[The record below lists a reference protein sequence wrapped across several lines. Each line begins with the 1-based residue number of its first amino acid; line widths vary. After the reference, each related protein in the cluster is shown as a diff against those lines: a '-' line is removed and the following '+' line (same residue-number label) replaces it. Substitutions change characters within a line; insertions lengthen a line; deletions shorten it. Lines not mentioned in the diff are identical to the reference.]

1 MPSRRQ
7 RKLDVVVAGLQ
18 LQYGPC
24 AVRRAAGQHAEPIS
38 CIATTFPELDA
49 ALVLH
54 GRGGAEEQRSGGLP
68 RGRISEIIGPATSG
82 KVTLAA
88 KVLAAAQRERDA
100 LVAWLDLGRTCD
112 PDYLD
117 RCGLDLDRLLIVH
130 PEDGADALAIALHLV
145 ESNTLAALV
154 FDGLADLSPGD
165 EPLARA
171 RSASSVANV
180 TLSGLTS
187 QLPRRQ
193 AASEE
198 SLRLTGRDSSLSWL
212 RRGVFG
218 TEPLRMTSRIRS
230 DLALA
235 PPGLVDGTLER
246 LATVVTQTQTVVL
259 FLTEPYA
266 QSRTLAHI
274 ATVRLAIRRERWI
287 TRAGDV
293 RGYDGRVEILKHK
306 LGRAGALVPIRIMFN
321 GTVHGDRL

>member
-18 LQYGPC
+18 LQYGPR
-24 AVRRAAGQHAEPIS
+24 AVRRAAGRPVEPIP

-49 ALVLH
+49 ALVPN
-54 GRGGAEEQRSGGLP
+54 GARGGGLP

-100 LVAWLDLGRTCD
+100 IVAWLDLARTCD

-130 PEDGADALAIALHLV
+130 PRDSADALAIALHLV

-154 FDGLADLSPGD
+154 FDGLADLLPSD

-171 RSASSVANV
+171 RSTSSATNV

-187 QLPRRQ
+187 QLPSRR
-193 AASEE
+193 ASSEE
-198 SLRLTGRDSSLSWL
+198 SPCVASRDSSLS
-212 RRGVFG
+212 
-218 TEPLRMTSRIRS
+218 
-230 DLALA
+230 
-235 PPGLVDGTLER
+235 
-246 LATVVTQTQTVVL
+246 
-259 FLTEPYA
+259 
-266 QSRTLAHI
+266 
-274 ATVRLAIRRERWI
+274 
-287 TRAGDV
+287 
-293 RGYDGRVEILKHK
+293 
-306 LGRAGALVPIRIMFN
+306 
-321 GTVHGDRL
+321 